1 MICVKTAASVSKNA
15 VTAKTAVIAAQKQ
28 KISVKIAEK
37 NALIAQKTIFV
48 QIVATFVKI
57 VVAKATGVKTA
68 ESALYVQM
76 KFALDAVNA
85 LNAQPYVKVAEKS
98 VRNVL
103 TGSVVIVNSVRT
115 V

>member
-57 VVAKATGVKTA
+57 VVAKATGVKTV

-76 KFALDAVNA
+76 KFALDVVNVPNVQ
-85 LNAQPYVKVAEKS
+85 LYVKAAAKN
-98 VRNVL
+98 VRNAL
-103 TGSVVIVNSVRT
+103 TGSVAIANSVRT